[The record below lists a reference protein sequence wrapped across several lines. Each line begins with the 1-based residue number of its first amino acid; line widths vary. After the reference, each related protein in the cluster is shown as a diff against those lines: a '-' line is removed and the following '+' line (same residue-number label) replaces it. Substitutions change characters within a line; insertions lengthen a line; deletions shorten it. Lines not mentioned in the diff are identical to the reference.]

1 MSASSNLY
9 NYFLTLFT
17 SIMLPILCFSNHING
32 VISDKYGEPL
42 PFASIYIKNTTY
54 GVSSNAFGE
63 YFIELKPGN
72 YTIVY
77 SYIGFK
83 SEEKLIILQDIP
95 QKINIILYENDQ
107 NLIEYEVV
115 SNTKNKALEII
126 DKVKKVKNDYVRKS
140 YSSKEYSKNTI
151 EKRQFKLQRKDT
163 IEVWQLDTSKTIN
176 LKNDVLKFVESYGDF
191 YSIEPNKKNWSFKA
205 YQDFADTKQEQDFVI
220 IQSFE
225 DFGNYNI
232 TPEYEVEDKYEFL
245 ITLSE
250 IEFDLFKNNI
260 PIQIANKPIVSPL
273 SPGSRTYYK
282 YDYLGFFPQ
291 KDSTK
296 IHKIQIT
303 PRFKNEL
310 LLEGVLFIED
320 STFLIKSVEL
330 ELSGPIQSEFNIEN
344 FHIIQNYQQFESQN
358 VIDRKIIDYTIK
370 EEIFKIIGNAVVIN
384 SNFNLSEKKPDYF
397 KKNQVKFFSDSANLI
412 SNEQWD
418 GFRAIDLKKNEVD
431 YIQYTD
437 SLRDYYQSEQYALE
451 QDSNYNK
458 ISLAKL
464 LWQGIGHKNRYK
476 GYSFYIW
483 PVVSQFN
490 FFGIGGYRHNL
501 GFNYNKNIS
510 DKFKI
515 STENNIDYGIVNK
528 DFKGSTKISI
538 ISNNEKYKQ
547 LTIGIGDDYKP
558 INRFPSI
565 STAFSR
571 SNYVRK
577 QHIQTAYRTEL
588 LNGLYGEMK
597 LEYCLQTPI
606 DNLDLESDI
615 FNSTDSILE
624 LTPLG
629 FEPYRKFE
637 SRIQLTWLPFQKFY
651 YKKNKKVVLGTKF
664 PTVNF
669 IYRKGV
675 PKIFQSEVNFDYLEL
690 GVNDEFTIPHL
701 GKSKWNIQ
709 MGAFVNKKNLRV
721 IEWKYFRGSDRG
733 FFSNPLSSFQLLGT
747 TLFSESSYLRGNY
760 VHSFD
765 GNIFNKLP
773 LIGKLGLQLSGGIA
787 TLIIPDQDFA
797 HLESFIGIS
806 RQFRVFGGLVKFGV
820 FLSSSI
826 NSTNKSKFE
835 LKVGANGY
843 NSFNNQWDY

>member
-9 NYFLTLFT
+9 NYFITLFT
-17 SIMLPILCFSNHING
+17 SFLLPILCFSNHING

-83 SEEKLIILQDIP
+83 SDEKLIILQDIP

-126 DKVKKVKNDYVRKS
+126 DKVKKVKNNYVRKS

-245 ITLSE
+245 ITLSD

-538 ISNNEKYKQ
+538 ITNNEKYKQ

-624 LTPLG
+624 LAPLG

>member
-1 MSASSNLY
+1 MSYLTNLY
-9 NYFLTLFT
+9 NYFLTLFL
-17 SIMLPILCFSNHING
+17 SLLVPILCFSNHISG

-63 YFIELKPGN
+63 YFIELKPGD
-72 YTIVY
+72 YSIVY

-83 SEEKLIILQDIP
+83 SEEKIIALKGIP
-95 QKINIILYENDQ
+95 QKINVILYENDQ

-126 DKVKKVKNDYVRKS
+126 DKVKKVKNHYVRKS

-163 IEVWQLDTSKTIN
+163 IEIWELDTSKTIN
-176 LKNDVLKFVESYGDF
+176 LKNDVLKFVESYGDY

-205 YQDFADTKQEQDFVI
+205 YQDFADTKQDQDFVI

-225 DFGNYNI
+225 DFGEYNI
-232 TPEYEVEDKYEFL
+232 TPQYEVDDKYEFL

-250 IEFDLFKNNI
+250 IEFDLFKNKF

-282 YDYLGFFPQ
+282 YDYLGFFPL

-320 STFLIKSVEL
+320 SSFLIKSVEL
-330 ELSGPIQSEFNIEN
+330 KLSGPIQSEFNIEN
-344 FHIIQNYQQFESQN
+344 FHIIQNYQQFENQN
-358 VIDRKIIDYTIK
+358 IIERKIIDYTIK

-384 SNFNLSEKKPDYF
+384 SNFNLTEKKPDYF
-397 KKNQVKFFSDSANLI
+397 KNNQVKFFSDSAELI
-412 SNEQWD
+412 SDEKWD
-418 GFRAIDLKKNEVD
+418 SFRAIDLKKNELE

-437 SLRDYYQSEQYALE
+437 SLRDYYQSEKYALE
-451 QDSNYNK
+451 QDSSYNK
-458 ISLAKL
+458 ITLGKV
-464 LWQGIGHKNRYK
+464 LWEGIGHKNRYK

-501 GFNYNKNIS
+501 GFNFNKNIN
-510 DKFKI
+510 DKFKL

-547 LTIGIGDDYKP
+547 LTIGIGDDYIP

-577 QHIQTAYRTEL
+577 QHLQTAYRTEL
-588 LNGLYGEMK
+588 LNGLYGEIKM
-597 LEYCLQTPI
+597 EYCLQTPI
-606 DNLDLESDI
+606 DNLDLESDL
-615 FNSTDSILE
+615 FKSIDTLQE
-624 LTPLG
+624 LSPIE
-629 FEPYRKFE
+629 FEPYNKFE

-664 PTVNF
+664 PTVNL
-669 IYRKGV
+669 IYRKGM

-690 GVNDEFTIPHL
+690 GFNDEFSIPHL

-709 MGAFVNKKNLRV
+709 MGAFVNKKSLRV

-733 FFSNPLSSFQLLGT
+733 FFSNPLSSFQLLGN
-747 TLFSESSYLRGNY
+747 TLFTESSYLRGNF

-797 HLESFIGIS
+797 HLETFIGIS
-806 RQFRVFGGLVKFGV
+806 RQFRIFGGLVKFGI

-826 NSTNKSKFE
+826 NSTEQSQFE
-835 LKVGANGY
+835 IKIGANGY

>member
-9 NYFLTLFT
+9 NYFLILFT
-17 SIMLPILCFSNHING
+17 SFLLPILCFSNHING

-412 SNEQWD
+412 SKKQWD

-538 ISNNEKYKQ
+538 ITNNEKYKQ

-773 LIGKLGLQLSGGIA
+773 LIGKLGLQLSGGIS

>member
-9 NYFLTLFT
+9 NYFITLFT
-17 SIMLPILCFSNHING
+17 SFLLPILCFSNHING
-32 VISDKYGEPL
+32 VISDKHGEPL

-72 YTIVY
+72 YTIAY

-245 ITLSE
+245 ITLSD

-282 YDYLGFFPQ
+282 YDYLGFFPEQ
-291 KDSTK
+291 DSTK

-344 FHIIQNYQQFESQN
+344 FHVIQNYQQFESQN

-384 SNFNLSEKKPDYF
+384 SNFNLTEKKPDYF

-418 GFRAIDLKKNEVD
+418 GLRAIDLKKNEVD

-437 SLRDYYQSEQYALE
+437 SLRVYYQSEQYALE

-538 ISNNEKYKQ
+538 ITNNEKYKQ

-637 SRIQLTWLPFQKFY
+637 SRIQLTWLPFQNFY

>member
-9 NYFLTLFT
+9 NYFITLFT
-17 SIMLPILCFSNHING
+17 SFLLPILCFSNHING
-32 VISDKYGEPL
+32 VISDKHGEPL

-615 FNSTDSILE
+615 FNSTDSILG

-664 PTVNF
+664 PTVNL

>member
-9 NYFLTLFT
+9 NYFITLFT
-17 SIMLPILCFSNHING
+17 SFLLPILCFSNHING
-32 VISDKYGEPL
+32 VISDKHGEPL

-418 GFRAIDLKKNEVD
+418 GLRAIDLKKNEVD

-538 ISNNEKYKQ
+538 ITNNEKYKQ

>member
-9 NYFLTLFT
+9 NYFITLFT
-17 SIMLPILCFSNHING
+17 SFLLPILCFSNHING
-32 VISDKYGEPL
+32 VISDKHGEPL

-72 YTIVY
+72 YTIAY

-538 ISNNEKYKQ
+538 ITNNEKYKQ

-615 FNSTDSILE
+615 FSSTDSILG

>member
-1 MSASSNLY
+1 
-9 NYFLTLFT
+9 
-17 SIMLPILCFSNHING
+17 LCFSNHING
-32 VISDKYGEPL
+32 VISDKHGEPL

-72 YTIVY
+72 YTIAY

-437 SLRDYYQSEQYALE
+437 SLRVYYQSEQYALE

-538 ISNNEKYKQ
+538 ITNNEKYKQ

>member
-9 NYFLTLFT
+9 NYFLILFT
-17 SIMLPILCFSNHING
+17 SFLLPILCFSNHING

-83 SEEKLIILQDIP
+83 SDEKLIILQDIP

-245 ITLSE
+245 ITLSD

-615 FNSTDSILE
+615 FNSTDSILG

-773 LIGKLGLQLSGGIA
+773 LIGKLGLQLSGGIS

>member
-9 NYFLTLFT
+9 NYFITLFT
-17 SIMLPILCFSNHING
+17 SFLLPILCFSNHING
-32 VISDKYGEPL
+32 VISDKHGEPL

-538 ISNNEKYKQ
+538 ITNNEKYKQ

-577 QHIQTAYRTEL
+577 QHVQTAYRTEL

-615 FNSTDSILE
+615 FSSTDSILG

-664 PTVNF
+664 PTVNL

>member
-9 NYFLTLFT
+9 NYFITLFT
-17 SIMLPILCFSNHING
+17 SFLLPILCFSNHING
-32 VISDKYGEPL
+32 VISDKHGEPL

-83 SEEKLIILQDIP
+83 SDEKLIILQDIP

-245 ITLSE
+245 ITLSD

-538 ISNNEKYKQ
+538 ITNNEKYKQ

>member
-250 IEFDLFKNNI
+250 IEFDLFENNI

-538 ISNNEKYKQ
+538 ITNNEKYKQ

>member
-9 NYFLTLFT
+9 NYFITLFT
-17 SIMLPILCFSNHING
+17 SFLLPILCFSNHING
-32 VISDKYGEPL
+32 VISDKHGEPL

-83 SEEKLIILQDIP
+83 SDEKLIILQDIP

-515 STENNIDYGIVNK
+515 STENKIDYGIVNK

>member
-9 NYFLTLFT
+9 NYFITLFT
-17 SIMLPILCFSNHING
+17 SILLPILCFSNHING
-32 VISDKYGEPL
+32 VISDKHGEPL

-437 SLRDYYQSEQYALE
+437 SLRVYYQSEQYALE

-538 ISNNEKYKQ
+538 ITNNEKYKQ

-615 FNSTDSILE
+615 FSSTDSILG

-664 PTVNF
+664 PTVNL

>member
-9 NYFLTLFT
+9 NYFLILFT
-17 SIMLPILCFSNHING
+17 SFLLPILCFSNHING
-32 VISDKYGEPL
+32 VISDKHGEPL

-83 SEEKLIILQDIP
+83 SDEKLIILQDIP
-95 QKINIILYENDQ
+95 QKINTILYKNDQ

-126 DKVKKVKNDYVRKS
+126 DKVKKVKNNYVRKS

-538 ISNNEKYKQ
+538 ITNNEKYKQ

-624 LTPLG
+624 LAPLG

>member
-9 NYFLTLFT
+9 NYFLILFT
-17 SIMLPILCFSNHING
+17 SFLLPILCFSNHING
-32 VISDKYGEPL
+32 VISDKHGEPL

-95 QKINIILYENDQ
+95 QKINTILYKNDQ

-538 ISNNEKYKQ
+538 ITNNEKYKQ

-664 PTVNF
+664 PTVNL

>member
-9 NYFLTLFT
+9 NYFITLFT
-17 SIMLPILCFSNHING
+17 SFLLPILCFSNHING
-32 VISDKYGEPL
+32 VISDKHGEPL

-126 DKVKKVKNDYVRKS
+126 DKVKKVKNNYVRKS

-538 ISNNEKYKQ
+538 ITNNEKYKQ

>member
-9 NYFLTLFT
+9 NYFITLFT
-17 SIMLPILCFSNHING
+17 SFLLPILCFSNHING
-32 VISDKYGEPL
+32 VISDKHGEPL

-437 SLRDYYQSEQYALE
+437 SLRVYYQSEQYALE

-538 ISNNEKYKQ
+538 ITNNEKYKQ

-651 YKKNKKVVLGTKF
+651 YKKNKKVVLGTKL

>member
-9 NYFLTLFT
+9 NYFITLFT
-17 SIMLPILCFSNHING
+17 SFLLPILCFSNHING
-32 VISDKYGEPL
+32 VISDKHGEPL

-538 ISNNEKYKQ
+538 ITNNEKYKQ

>member
-9 NYFLTLFT
+9 NYFITLFT
-17 SIMLPILCFSNHING
+17 SFLLPILCFSNHING

-344 FHIIQNYQQFESQN
+344 FHVIQNYQQFESQN

-384 SNFNLSEKKPDYF
+384 SNFNLLEKKPDYF

-458 ISLAKL
+458 ISLAKV

-624 LTPLG
+624 LAPLG

>member
-1 MSASSNLY
+1 MGSQTNLY
-9 NYFLTLFT
+9 NYYLTLFI
-17 SIMLPILCFSNHING
+17 SFLLPILCFSNHING
-32 VISDKYGEPL
+32 VISNKNGEPL
-42 PFASIYIKNTTY
+42 PFASVYIKNTTY

-63 YFIELKPGN
+63 YFIELKPDK

-77 SYIGFK
+77 SYIGYK
-83 SEEKLIILQDIP
+83 SKEKNINLNDVP
-95 QKINIILYENDQ
+95 QKINIILDENDQ

-126 DKVKKVKNDYVRKS
+126 EQVKKVKKKYIQKS
-140 YSSKEYSKNTI
+140 FSSKEYTKNTI

-163 IEVWQLDTSKTIN
+163 IEIWELDTSKTIN
-176 LKNDVLKFVESYGDF
+176 FKNDVLKFVESYGDF
-191 YSIEPNKKNWSFKA
+191 YSLESNKKSWSYEA

-225 DFGNYNI
+225 DFGEYNI
-232 TPEYEVEDKYEFL
+232 TPQYDVDDKYEFL

-250 IEFDLFKNNI
+250 IEIDLFENNI
-260 PIQIANKPIVSPL
+260 DIKIANKPIVSPL
-273 SPGSRTYYK
+273 APGSRTFYK
-282 YDYLGFFPQ
+282 YDYIGFIPQ

-310 LLEGVLFIED
+310 LLKGVLFIED
-320 STFLIKSVEL
+320 STFSIKSVEL
-330 ELSGPIQSEFNIEN
+330 ELSGPIQSEFNFEN
-344 FHIIQNYQQFESQN
+344 FHIIQNYKHFKSQ
-358 VIDRKIIDYTIK
+358 ILIERKIIDYTIK

-384 SNFNLSEKKPDYF
+384 SNFQIIDKLPDYF
-397 KKNQVKFFSDSANLI
+397 KKNQVKFFSDSAELI
-412 SNEQWD
+412 HDEKWD
-418 GFRAIDLKKNEVD
+418 SFRAIDLKKNELEYVE
-431 YIQYTD
+431 YTD
-437 SLRDYYQSEQYALE
+437 SLRNYYQSEQYALE
-451 QDSNYNK
+451 QDSSYNK
-458 ISLAKL
+458 ITLAKV
-464 LWQGIGHKNRYK
+464 LWEGIGKKNRYK

-483 PVVSQFN
+483 PFVSQFN

-501 GFNYNKNIS
+501 GFNYNKNINH
-510 DKFKI
+510 KFKL
-515 STENNIDYGIVNK
+515 STENKIDYGIVNK

-547 LTIGIGDDYKP
+547 LTIGIGDDYTP

-577 QHIQTAYRTEL
+577 QHIQSAYRTEL

-597 LEYCLQTPI
+597 IEYCLQTPI
-606 DNLDLESDI
+606 DNLNLESDL
-615 FNSTDSILE
+615 FNSIDTLQE
-624 LTPLG
+624 LSPIE
-629 FEPYRKFE
+629 FKPYNKFE

-651 YKKNKKVVLGTKF
+651 YKKNKKIVLGTEL
-664 PTVNF
+664 PTVNL
-669 IYRKGV
+669 IYRKGM
-675 PKIFQSEVNFDYLEL
+675 PRIFKSEVNFDYLEL
-690 GVNDEFTIPHL
+690 GINDEFSIPHL

-709 MGAFVNKKNLRV
+709 LGAFVNKKSLRV

-733 FFSNPLSSFQLLGT
+733 FFSNPLSSFQLLGN
-747 TLFSESSYLRGNY
+747 TLFTESSYLRGNY

-773 LIGKLGLQLSGGIA
+773 LISKLGLELSAGIA
-787 TLIIPDQDFA
+787 TLIIPDQNFA
-797 HLESFIGIS
+797 HLESFLGIS
-806 RQFRVFGGLVKFGV
+806 RPFRIFGGLVKFGI

-835 LKVGANGY
+835 VKIGANGY

>member
-9 NYFLTLFT
+9 NYFLILFT
-17 SIMLPILCFSNHING
+17 SFLLPILCFSNHING

-83 SEEKLIILQDIP
+83 SDEKLIILQDIP

-538 ISNNEKYKQ
+538 ITNNEKYKQ

>member
-17 SIMLPILCFSNHING
+17 SFLLPILCFSNHING
-32 VISDKYGEPL
+32 VISDKHGEPL

-83 SEEKLIILQDIP
+83 SDEKLIILQDIP
-95 QKINIILYENDQ
+95 QKINTILYENDQ

-538 ISNNEKYKQ
+538 ITNNEKYKQ

>member
-1 MSASSNLY
+1 MSYLTNLY
-9 NYFLTLFT
+9 NYFLTLFL
-17 SIMLPILCFSNHING
+17 SLLVPILCFSNHISG

-63 YFIELKPGN
+63 YFIELKPGD
-72 YTIVY
+72 YSIVY

-83 SEEKLIILQDIP
+83 SEEKIIALKGIP
-95 QKINIILYENDQ
+95 QKINVILYENDQ

-126 DKVKKVKNDYVRKS
+126 DKVKKVKNHYVRKS

-163 IEVWQLDTSKTIN
+163 IEIWELDTSKTIN
-176 LKNDVLKFVESYGDF
+176 LKNDVLKFVESYGDY

-205 YQDFADTKQEQDFVI
+205 YQDFADTKQDQDFVI

-225 DFGNYNI
+225 DFGEYNI
-232 TPEYEVEDKYEFL
+232 TPQYEVDDKYEFL

-250 IEFDLFKNNI
+250 IEFDLFKNKF

-282 YDYLGFFPQ
+282 YDYLGFFPL

-320 STFLIKSVEL
+320 SSFLIKSVEL
-330 ELSGPIQSEFNIEN
+330 KLSGPIQSEFNIEN
-344 FHIIQNYQQFESQN
+344 FHIIQNYQQFENQN
-358 VIDRKIIDYTIK
+358 IIERKIIDYTIK

-384 SNFNLSEKKPDYF
+384 SNFNLTEKKPDYF
-397 KKNQVKFFSDSANLI
+397 KNNQVKFFSDSAELI
-412 SNEQWD
+412 SDEKWD
-418 GFRAIDLKKNEVD
+418 SFRAIDLKKNELE

-437 SLRDYYQSEQYALE
+437 SLRDYYQSEKYALE
-451 QDSNYNK
+451 QDSSYNK
-458 ISLAKL
+458 ITLGKV
-464 LWQGIGHKNRYK
+464 LWEGIGHKDRYK

-501 GFNYNKNIS
+501 GFNFNKNIN
-510 DKFKI
+510 DKFKL

-547 LTIGIGDDYKP
+547 LTIGIGDDYIP

-577 QHIQTAYRTEL
+577 QHLQTAYRTEL
-588 LNGLYGEMK
+588 LNGLYGEIKM
-597 LEYCLQTPI
+597 EYCLQTPI
-606 DNLDLESDI
+606 DNLDLESDL
-615 FNSTDSILE
+615 FKSIDTLQE
-624 LTPLG
+624 LSPIE
-629 FEPYRKFE
+629 FEPYNKFE

-664 PTVNF
+664 PTVNL
-669 IYRKGV
+669 IYRKGM

-690 GVNDEFTIPHL
+690 GFNDEFSIPHL

-709 MGAFVNKKNLRV
+709 MGAFVNKKSLRV

-733 FFSNPLSSFQLLGT
+733 FFSNPLSSFQLLGN
-747 TLFSESSYLRGNY
+747 TLFTESSYLRGNY

-773 LIGKLGLQLSGGIA
+773 LISKLGLQLSSGIA

-806 RQFRVFGGLVKFGV
+806 RQFRVFGGLVKFGI

-826 NSTNKSKFE
+826 NSTSKSKFE
-835 LKVGANGY
+835 LKIGANGY

>member
-9 NYFLTLFT
+9 NYFLILFT
-17 SIMLPILCFSNHING
+17 SFLLPILCFSNHING

-83 SEEKLIILQDIP
+83 SDEKLIILQDIP
-95 QKINIILYENDQ
+95 QKINTILYKNDQ

-344 FHIIQNYQQFESQN
+344 FHVIQNYQQFESQN

-384 SNFNLSEKKPDYF
+384 SNFNLTENKPDYF

-412 SNEQWD
+412 SKKQWD

>member
-9 NYFLTLFT
+9 NYFITLFT
-17 SIMLPILCFSNHING
+17 SFLLPILCFSNHING
-32 VISDKYGEPL
+32 VISDKHGEPL

-72 YTIVY
+72 YTIAY

-245 ITLSE
+245 ITLSD

-282 YDYLGFFPQ
+282 YDYLGFFPEQ
-291 KDSTK
+291 DSTK

-344 FHIIQNYQQFESQN
+344 FHVIQNYQQFESQN

-418 GFRAIDLKKNEVD
+418 GLRAIDLKKNEVD

-437 SLRDYYQSEQYALE
+437 SLRVYYQSEQYALE

-538 ISNNEKYKQ
+538 ITNNEKYKQ

-637 SRIQLTWLPFQKFY
+637 SRIQLTWLPFQNFY

>member
-9 NYFLTLFT
+9 NYFITLFT
-17 SIMLPILCFSNHING
+17 SFLLPILCFSNHING
-32 VISDKYGEPL
+32 VISDKHGEPL

-72 YTIVY
+72 YTIAY

-538 ISNNEKYKQ
+538 ITNNEKYKQ

-577 QHIQTAYRTEL
+577 QHVQTAYRTEL

>member
-9 NYFLTLFT
+9 NYFITLFT
-17 SIMLPILCFSNHING
+17 SFLLPILCFSNHING

-83 SEEKLIILQDIP
+83 SDEKLIILQDIP

-538 ISNNEKYKQ
+538 ITNNEKYKQ

-615 FNSTDSILE
+615 FSSTDSILG

>member
-1 MSASSNLY
+1 MSYLTNLY
-9 NYFLTLFT
+9 NYFLTLFL
-17 SIMLPILCFSNHING
+17 SLLVPILCFSNHISG

-63 YFIELKPGN
+63 YFIELKPGD
-72 YTIVY
+72 YSIVY

-83 SEEKLIILQDIP
+83 SEEKIIALKGIP
-95 QKINIILYENDQ
+95 QKINVILYENDQ

-126 DKVKKVKNDYVRKS
+126 DKVKKVKNHYVRKS

-163 IEVWQLDTSKTIN
+163 IEIWELDTSKTIN
-176 LKNDVLKFVESYGDF
+176 LKNDVLKFVESYGDY

-205 YQDFADTKQEQDFVI
+205 YQDFADTKQDQDFVI

-225 DFGNYNI
+225 DFGEYNI
-232 TPEYEVEDKYEFL
+232 TPQYEVDDKYEFL

-250 IEFDLFKNNI
+250 IEFDLFKNKF

-282 YDYLGFFPQ
+282 YDYLGFFPL

-330 ELSGPIQSEFNIEN
+330 KLSGPIQSEFNIEN
-344 FHIIQNYQQFESQN
+344 FHIIQNYQQFENQN
-358 VIDRKIIDYTIK
+358 IIERKIIDYTIK

-384 SNFNLSEKKPDYF
+384 SNFNLTEKKPDYF
-397 KKNQVKFFSDSANLI
+397 KNNQVKFFSDSAELI
-412 SNEQWD
+412 SDEKWD
-418 GFRAIDLKKNEVD
+418 SFRAIDLKKNELE

-437 SLRDYYQSEQYALE
+437 SLRDYYQSEKYALE
-451 QDSNYNK
+451 QDSSYNK
-458 ISLAKL
+458 ITLGKV
-464 LWQGIGHKNRYK
+464 LWEGIGHKNRYK

-501 GFNYNKNIS
+501 GFNFNKNIN
-510 DKFKI
+510 DKFKL

-547 LTIGIGDDYKP
+547 LTIGIGDDYIP

-577 QHIQTAYRTEL
+577 QHLQTAYRTEL
-588 LNGLYGEMK
+588 LNGLYGEIKM
-597 LEYCLQTPI
+597 EYCLQTPI
-606 DNLDLESDI
+606 DNLDLESDL
-615 FNSTDSILE
+615 FKSIDTLQE
-624 LTPLG
+624 LSPIE
-629 FEPYRKFE
+629 FEPYNKFE

-664 PTVNF
+664 PTVNL
-669 IYRKGV
+669 IYRKGM

-690 GVNDEFTIPHL
+690 GLNDEFSIPHL

-709 MGAFVNKKNLRV
+709 MGAFVNKKSLRV

-733 FFSNPLSSFQLLGT
+733 FFSNPLSSFQLLGN
-747 TLFSESSYLRGNY
+747 TLFTESSYLRGNF

-797 HLESFIGIS
+797 HLETFIGIS
-806 RQFRVFGGLVKFGV
+806 RQFRIFGGLVKFGI

-826 NSTNKSKFE
+826 NSTEQSQFE
-835 LKVGANGY
+835 IKIGANGY

>member
-9 NYFLTLFT
+9 NYFIILFT
-17 SIMLPILCFSNHING
+17 SFLLPILCFSNHING
-32 VISDKYGEPL
+32 VISDKHGEPL

-291 KDSTK
+291 KDSTN

-538 ISNNEKYKQ
+538 ITNNEKYKQ